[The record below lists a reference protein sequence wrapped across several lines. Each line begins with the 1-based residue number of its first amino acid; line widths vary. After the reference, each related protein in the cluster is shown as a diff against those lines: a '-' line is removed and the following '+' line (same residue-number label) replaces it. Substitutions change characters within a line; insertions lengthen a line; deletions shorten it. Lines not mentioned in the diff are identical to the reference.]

1 MRSNTFN
8 EHSKVNTFLPA
19 GQTIFDGPENI
30 GMQEHRSDNSG
41 KRCSIVFVGAENP
54 TVANSHLRYLSA
66 EQFPTEYELLSPEG
80 SLPKIDGLQDD
91 TIKGR
96 IKTLKLACGLKFDQ
110 LCVESAKQAQG
121 EYVLFANR
129 PIEKAQIITA
139 IQEVESSGLN
149 IAVSPDKKNYIIV
162 KRKTFI
168 EAGSIKALLQKA
180 EQQLQLTSDFNE
192 GIEPQVLDTKPI
204 QEFGFGQVLQIS
216 DRDTMLHLMP
226 TNSTVAEVGAFKGGY
241 SAKILDIT
249 RPSRLHLIDAWPG
262 QTIHSSG
269 EVINGYEAYNFVKER
284 FSKEIEDNRVVLH
297 RNFSVYA
304 SQRFENEY
312 FDWIYIDA
320 GHHYEEVKSDL
331 NYWYPKVKD
340 GGFITGHDYVEK
352 KWYGIVRAV
361 NEFIQ
366 QHPVV
371 FVALTQEVHGSLSW
385 ILKKL
390 PGTTG

>member
-1 MRSNTFN
+1 MC
-8 EHSKVNTFLPA
+8 
-19 GQTIFDGPENI
+19 I
-30 GMQEHRSDNSG
+30 
-41 KRCSIVFVGAENP
+41 
-54 TVANSHLRYLSA
+54 
-66 EQFPTEYELLSPEG
+66 
-80 SLPKIDGLQDD
+80 
-91 TIKGR
+91 
-96 IKTLKLACGLKFDQ
+96 
-110 LCVESAKQAQG
+110 ESAKQAQG

-129 PIEKAQIITA
+129 PIEEAQIITA
-139 IQEVESSGLN
+139 MQEVESSGLN
-149 IAVSPDKKNYIIV
+149 VAVSPDKKNYIIV
-162 KRKTFI
+162 KRKPFI

-192 GIEPQVLDTKPI
+192 GIEPQVLDTKST
-204 QEFGFGQVLQIS
+204 QESGFGQVLQIS

-226 TNSTVAEVGAFKGGY
+226 TNSTVAEVGVFKGGY

-249 RPSRLHLIDAWPG
+249 KPSRLHLIDVWPD

-284 FSKEIEDNRVVLH
+284 FSKELEDNRVVLH

-361 NEFIQ
+361 NEFIKQ
-366 QHPVV
+366 YPVV
-371 FVALTQEVHGSLSW
+371 FVALTQEVHGTLSW

-390 PGTTG
+390 PRTTAQRYH